1 MTCKTTHTRWDF
13 RFSSDIV
20 VVVVWC
26 DGVILPGG
34 GDGVVPKKEVNLEKV
49 FSFFTFCMEIR
60 ATIKEFRCLVNSEF
74 DEMEWHLALFN

>member
-26 DGVILPGG
+26 
-34 GDGVVPKKEVNLEKV
+34 DGVVPKKEVNLEKV

-74 DEMEWHLALFN
+74 DEMAWHLALFN